1 LKVTSRWRLAVCL
14 KGTVSHFY
22 FIKFCQILAMKLNV
36 CKEITSV
43 DLNDKTIASLQPN
56 VSPGRY
62 NLKLQANKTNF
73 ENSSAQQY
81 FKNPY
86 CNPFQSSSLLAIRT
100 FVCICCVI
108 EMFLQCFNRL
118 FLYFTEFDD
127 HFPWLNLA
135 KIRDTVPSKRA
146 WPMFPKWCKRQG
158 LWVELS
164 GKSQECVG
172 LLKAVIYVAYIV
184 HGQIQWTLWITKSL
198 LVTKCGR
205 WI

>member
-1 LKVTSRWRLAVCL
+1 MVGFVSEIFLVLYVELPTVIANLICDTKMIFLSINVKLESNIALETCGYFERAVP
-14 KGTVSHFY
+14 HFY
-22 FIKFCQILAMKLNV
+22 FIEFCEILAMKLNV

-62 NLKLQANKTNF
+62 NLKLQGNKTNF
-73 ENSSAQQY
+73 GNSSAQQY

-100 FVCICCVI
+100 FVSICCVI

-127 HFPWLNLA
+127 HFP
-135 KIRDTVPSKRA
+135 
-146 WPMFPKWCKRQG
+146 
-158 LWVELS
+158 
-164 GKSQECVG
+164 
-172 LLKAVIYVAYIV
+172 
-184 HGQIQWTLWITKSL
+184 
-198 LVTKCGR
+198 
-205 WI
+205 